1 MKQKAWITFI
11 ELDGTLFYG
20 WKSDGVPRELITNL
34 IDNPIQVSGD
44 THLAKFYR
52 SRADR
57 EDGTLHNTMPG
68 STFAKYAFEKHT
80 FGVGVN
86 AVTVIV
92 GWYE

>member
-1 MKQKAWITFI
+1 M
-11 ELDGTLFYG
+11 Y
-20 WKSDGVPRELITNL
+20 L
-34 IDNPIQVSGD
+34 IDNPIRVSGD

-68 STFAKYAFEKHT
+68 STFTKYAFEKHT
-80 FGVGVN
+80 FGVGDN

>member
-1 MKQKAWITFI
+1 MKQKAYAVFVVDNDTIWL
-11 ELDGTLFYG
+11 EYGTLPDRTF
-20 WKSDGVPRELITNL
+20 RHLAE
-34 IDNPIQVSGD
+34 NPIQINGD
-44 THLAKFYR
+44 THLAKFCR

-68 STFAKYAFEKHT
+68 STFTKYAFEKHT

-92 GWYE
+92 GWYW

>member
-1 MKQKAWITFI
+1 MKQKEWIAFI
-11 ELDGTLFYG
+11 ELDGFFFYG
-20 WKSDGVPRELITNL
+20 LKSDGVPRELVTYL
-34 IDNPIQVSGD
+34 VDNPIQVSGD
-44 THLAKFYR
+44 THLAKFAR

-68 STFAKYAFEKHT
+68 STFTKYTFEKHT

-92 GWYE
+92 GWYW